1 MTALGIG
8 KRKAARQRMK
18 SFSIAGF
25 AASFLWALM
34 ERGSFAV
41 VQFVVQVILARMLM
55 PNDFGML
62 AVMLSLTNVGIVV
75 VQSGL
80 NIALIREPHVSED
93 DYSTVLWMSVGMGL
107 ILFMGLWVC
116 APLIAR
122 ACGIAGLVLPLRA
135 MASML
140 VAGAF
145 VSVCQARL
153 TREMRFRS
161 IFVTSCVSVVA
172 SGVAGVGCA
181 LAGLGVWALVVQQV
195 GYQVLLCVALGLSL
209 GWVPVLRCDFARAW
223 GLYAFGWKLMVS
235 GLLESGFQGLLSL
248 VAGRQFGSAT
258 LGMVDQGR
266 RWPQA
271 VGYLFDGSIQPVTL
285 SSVAKAQHDALLLKR
300 MV

>member
-1 MTALGIG
+1 
-8 KRKAARQRMK
+8 
-18 SFSIAGF
+18 
-25 AASFLWALM
+25 
-34 ERGSFAV
+34 
-41 VQFVVQVILARMLM
+41 
-55 PNDFGML
+55 
-62 AVMLSLTNVGIVV
+62 
-75 VQSGL
+75 
-80 NIALIREPHVSED
+80 
-93 DYSTVLWMSVGMGL
+93 
-107 ILFMGLWVC
+107 
-116 APLIAR
+116 
-122 ACGIAGLVLPLRA
+122 
-135 MASML
+135 
-140 VAGAF
+140 
-145 VSVCQARL
+145 
-153 TREMRFRS
+153 MRW
-161 IFVTSCVSVVA
+161 
-172 SGVAGVGCA
+172 

-209 GWVPVLRCDFARAW
+209 GWVPVPRCDFARAW